1 MDGQQ
6 SEKREKFEKEV
17 AAHPFLLGMNE
28 QHVRLLADCAMH
40 SHFHTDGI
48 IFREGEAANRF
59 YLIVRGKIRLESSTL
74 GEPVP
79 IDEIHDGDLLGWSW
93 LFPPYA
99 WHFTARAGRN
109 RRDFLLRHDF
119 AGVLR
124 ERSLPRLRALQANE
138 RRHAETTAS
147 RAPEVNDRPTDQKS
161 LTFSNPE
168 SR

>member
-79 IDEIHDGDLLGWSW
+79 IDEITMEICWGGRGFSR
-93 LFPPYA
+93 FMPGTSP
-99 WHFTARAGRN
+99 RA
-109 RRDFLLRHDF
+109 
-119 AGVLR
+119 
-124 ERSLPRLRALQANE
+124 
-138 RRHAETTAS
+138 
-147 RAPEVNDRPTDQKS
+147 
-161 LTFSNPE
+161 
-168 SR
+168 

>member
-1 MDGQQ
+1 MPGQE
-6 SEKREKFEKEV
+6 SDKREKFEKEV

-40 SHFHTDGI
+40 SHFHTDEI

-109 RRDFLLRHDF
+109 RRDCFLRNNL

-124 ERSLPRLRALQANE
+124 KGSLARLRTVQADE
-138 RRHAETTAS
+138 RGHAPTAAR
-147 RAPEVNDRPTDQKS
+147 RAPEVNDRSTDRRS
-161 LTFSNPE
+161 LMFSNPG

>member
-1 MDGQQ
+1 MDDQQ

-17 AAHPFLLGMNE
+17 AAHPFLLGMDE

-74 GEPVP
+74 GEPIP

-93 LFPPYA
+93 LFPPTPGTSPRA
-99 WHFTARAGRN
+99 RWKKPTRFSFTARFCGSTARKITP
-109 RRDFLLRHDF
+109 
-119 AGVLR
+119 
-124 ERSLPRLRALQANE
+124 SALSSSSE
-138 RRHAETTAS
+138 
-147 RAPEVNDRPTDQKS
+147 
-161 LTFSNPE
+161 
-168 SR
+168 